1 MTACADIIP
10 AVQTPDYT
18 LDFDRL
24 RRVGFPEVVLAQ
36 GKSPS
41 QVAEICR
48 QLARAHDVLVTRLF
62 PDAWSEV
69 AIFPQ
74 PGRADYDERSATL
87 VLSVGKPLA
96 RVEGTV
102 VLVTAGT
109 ADTFVAEEA
118 RRTLEYLGVASTTV
132 PDVGVAGILRL
143 LSRLEEVEKADVVIA
158 VAGMEA
164 SLFSVLGGLVGR
176 PLIAVPTSRG
186 YGAALEGIAS
196 LLAAL
201 NSCANGVTAV
211 NIDSGYAAAMA
222 AYRILSGGPRRWDR
236 REAKGSGPP
245 ASTSTRRRSAS
256 TGGGKG
262 RSSGVRRR
270 PSR

>member
-1 MTACADIIP
+1 MVRISSDATMPSA
-10 AVQTPDYT
+10 DYT

-36 GKSPS
+36 GKSAP
-41 QVAEICR
+41 QIAEICR

-62 PDAWSEV
+62 PQEWAEV
-69 AIFPQ
+69 AGFPL

-96 RVEGTV
+96 RVAGSV

-109 ADTFVAEEA
+109 ADAFVAEEA
-118 RRTLEYLGVASTTV
+118 RRTLEYLGVASATV

-143 LSRLEEVEKADVVIA
+143 LSRLEEIEKADVVIA

-164 SLFSVLGGLVGR
+164 SLFSVIGGLVGR
-176 PLIAVPTSRG
+176 PIIAVPTSRG

-236 REAKGSGPP
+236 REIKGSRPP
-245 ASTSTRRRSAS
+245 ASTSTPRRSAS
-256 TGGGKG
+256 TAGGKG
-262 RSSGVRRR
+262 RSSAVRRR

>member
-1 MTACADIIP
+1 MP
-10 AVQTPDYT
+10 TPDFT

-24 RRVGFPEVVLAQ
+24 RRVGFPEVVLAP
-36 GKSPS
+36 GKTPD
-41 QVAEICR
+41 QIAEICR

-62 PDAWSEV
+62 PDEWSEL
-69 AIFPQ
+69 ATHAL

-87 VLSVGKPLA
+87 HLSVGKPLA
-96 RVEGTV
+96 RVEGQV

-118 RRTLEYLGVASTTV
+118 RRTLEYLGVGSTTV

-143 LSRLEEVEKADVVIA
+143 LSRLEEIEKADVVIA

-164 SLFSVLGGLVGR
+164 SLFSVIGGLVGR

-186 YGAALEGIAS
+186 YGAALGGVAS

-236 REAKGSGPP
+236 RKPTRGSGTP
-245 ASTSTRRRSAS
+245 ASTSTPRRSAS
-256 TGGGKG
+256 TGSGRK
-262 RSSGVRRR
+262 RSSAAQRRR
-270 PSR
+270 SR